1 MKAPSVFEKY
11 AHEYDILTN
20 TGAREKNH
28 RLEVRALID
37 RFHPTTVL
45 DAGCASGLTAALFAR
60 EGVSAVGLDRS
71 ARMIAVAKEK
81 FQNENLP
88 LTFRTGHFERLPKS
102 LNGKFDLVVCLANSI
117 SGVGTAAKLRA
128 SLKNFQRLLRPG
140 GTLVLQTLNL
150 AALKDGEVM
159 PVKGTQ
165 TGKIGYVRFARRR
178 GQRMEISVVRL
189 DLSTEPFGFEP
200 FVHETE
206 SFAPARLTD
215 EVRKAGFGRI
225 ARYGDLLLTRPF
237 KRSSRD
243 FVIMGSRV

>member
-20 TGAREKNH
+20 AVAREKNH
-28 RLEVRALID
+28 RLEVRVLIE
-37 RFHPTTVL
+37 RFHPAAVL

-60 EGVSAVGLDRS
+60 EKVRAVGLDRS

-81 FQNENLP
+81 YTGEALP
-88 LTFRTGHFERLPKS
+88 LSFRTGHFERLPKS

-128 SLKNFQRLLRPG
+128 SLKNFHRVLRPG

-150 AALKDGEVM
+150 SALKDGEVM

-165 TGKIGYVRFARRR
+165 AGQIGYVRFARRR

-189 DLSTEPFGFEP
+189 DLSTEPFEFEP

-206 SFAPARLTD
+206 SFAPARLAD
-215 EVRKAGFGRI
+215 EVRKAGFVRI
-225 ARYGDLLLTRPF
+225 ARYGDLLLTKPF
-237 KRSSRD
+237 RRNSRD
-243 FVIMGSRV
+243 FVITGTKS